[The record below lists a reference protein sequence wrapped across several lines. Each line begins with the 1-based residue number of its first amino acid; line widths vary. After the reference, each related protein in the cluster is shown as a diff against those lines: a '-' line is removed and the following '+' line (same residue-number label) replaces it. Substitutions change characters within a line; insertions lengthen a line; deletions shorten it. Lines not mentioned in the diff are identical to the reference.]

1 MSFKRTKV
9 VMLPTEKSS
18 DIILRTRDNVVHQR
32 KYYGTAWEDMGDVYQ
47 QLYFLSDDEI
57 KEHDWHYDEKDPG
70 NEIKQWK
77 GGLFSSRWS
86 SRWSKKIIASTDKS
100 LKQKIFGLGET
111 AMCSLPEPSEGFI
124 QKFVDA
130 YNNGK
135 LITEVDVEYN
145 HLLTTF
151 GIDEEWLKVNPKDNT
166 ITIKKIKDTY
176 TQQEVD
182 DLLDRNS
189 AETTAQILKKFQGF
203 KSREEVS
210 KLLHSLAHDVSINNW
225 NSFEKID
232 KWIEENL

>member
-77 GGLFSSRWS
+77 GCLFS

-100 LKQKIFGLGET
+100 LKQEIFGLGET

-124 QKFVDA
+124 QKFVYS
-130 YNNGK
+130 YNNSK
-135 LITEVDVEYN
+135 PITEVDVEYDCN
-145 HLLTTF
+145 HSLMPTKV
-151 GIDEEWLKVNPKDNT
+151 IDILKVNPKYNT
-166 ITIKKIKDTY
+166 ITIRKVKDTWSRN
-176 TQQEVD
+176 EVIE
-182 DLLDRNS
+182 LF
-189 AETTAQILKKFQGF
+189 KKFSGTNFEAGNTHF
-203 KSREEVS
+203 KR
-210 KLLHSLAHDVSINNW
+210 LHL
-225 NSFEKID
+225 E